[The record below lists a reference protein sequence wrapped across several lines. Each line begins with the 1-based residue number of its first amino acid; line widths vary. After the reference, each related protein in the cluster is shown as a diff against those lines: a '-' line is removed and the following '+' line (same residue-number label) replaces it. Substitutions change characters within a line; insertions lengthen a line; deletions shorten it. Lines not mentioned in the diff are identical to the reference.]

1 MEFSIYT
8 LQVCDNNL
16 LLQDHFVEC
25 DDEVGIQEPTME
37 YPKTETSSDELEV
50 VQMLWVDTR
59 SRVDLKGIVVVGR
72 VLE

>member
-1 MEFSIYT
+1 
-8 LQVCDNNL
+8 
-16 LLQDHFVEC
+16 
-25 DDEVGIQEPTME
+25 ME